1 MITPSLKVKKL
12 FFEAYNITRLLS
24 ESDKFERP
32 VRDSLRK
39 TAHQLVEK
47 AISMEPTAAW
57 LYYGN
62 GYFYSFRTPSQV
74 DSVLKYSEAA
84 LQLSPN
90 WLLPMLTVASEYMY
104 NLHDYAKA
112 EAWLLR
118 ARQVNPESFV
128 VVERLAWLYQTIG
141 PKDKA
146 METADKMIALRPD
159 LFNGYGVKG
168 GNYFQLFD
176 FPEAKKWYLKA
187 AELNPEPTSWVHYYL
202 GYTYLATR
210 QVVEGKKLFERM
222 TADERT
228 PYWMV
233 ATYDTWYAKG
243 LINFTEDLP
252 KADMLLA
259 SALHR
264 RHIPFDAAEILIWQ
278 AKSKF
283 LQNQWQEARHLL
295 EQALGY
301 DTLQVSAFILAYTLM
316 GELEARNGHA
326 QKAEEYFVKGT
337 TYQGDDFFKEEA
349 LYRYGVFLLN
359 QNRPDEAEK
368 QFQLCLFL
376 THNHAYFGDYGLAL
390 LAARRGKNDLAL
402 DHLEKSLERFFP
414 MKTYIFSEPFFSEIR
429 KINRFNGLITKHF
442 SND

>member
-1 MITPSLKVKKL
+1 M
-12 FFEAYNITRLLS
+12 
-24 ESDKFERP
+24 
-32 VRDSLRK
+32 
-39 TAHQLVEK
+39 
-47 AISMEPTAAW
+47 
-57 LYYGN
+57 
-62 GYFYSFRTPSQV
+62 
-74 DSVLKYSEAA
+74 
-84 LQLSPN
+84 
-90 WLLPMLTVASEYMY
+90 
-104 NLHDYAKA
+104 
-112 EAWLLR
+112 
-118 ARQVNPESFV
+118 
-128 VVERLAWLYQTIG
+128 
-141 PKDKA
+141 
-146 METADKMIALRPD
+146 
-159 LFNGYGVKG
+159 
-168 GNYFQLFD
+168 
-176 FPEAKKWYLKA
+176 
-187 AELNPEPTSWVHYYL
+187 
-202 GYTYLATR
+202 
-210 QVVEGKKLFERM
+210 
-222 TADERT
+222 
-228 PYWMV
+228 
-233 ATYDTWYAKG
+233 
-243 LINFTEDLP
+243 
-252 KADMLLA
+252 
-259 SALHR
+259 
-264 RHIPFDAAEILIWQ
+264 
-278 AKSKF
+278 
-283 LQNQWQEARHLL
+283 QNQWQEARHLL